1 MKIQNLRS
9 VEKICASLLMIIVLF
24 VLVNITIAQEPAAE
38 MGSEKARDYES
49 DLEELITT
57 VYCYCGCTRET
68 IQACVC
74 PTAQNVEI
82 DFRNRLSE
90 NETVEEIRT
99 SYLETYGSE
108 FYAVMPAKGINLLA
122 YLMPGVILIVI
133 GGVAFAVLHRSRSDK
148 MDLTQPDKQISDELQ
163 QKVESELERYKK
175 LN

>member
-163 QKVESELERYKK
+163 QKVELELERYKK

>member
-9 VEKICASLLMIIVLF
+9 VEKICASLLMVIVLF
-24 VLVNITIAQEPAAE
+24 VFANITIAQEPAAE
-38 MGSEKARDYES
+38 MGSEKVRDYES

-68 IQACVC
+68 IQACIC
-74 PTAQNVEI
+74 ATAQNVEI

-99 SYLETYGSE
+99 SYLETYGTE
-108 FYAVMPAKGINLLA
+108 FYAVLPAKGINLLA
-122 YLMPGVILIVI
+122 YLMPGVILIAI
-133 GGVAFAVLHRSRSDK
+133 GGVAFAVLHRSRSNK

>member
-9 VEKICASLLMIIVLF
+9 VEKICASLLMVIVLF
-24 VLVNITIAQEPAAE
+24 VLVNTIIAQEPADGMTAE
-38 MGSEKARDYES
+38 ETINYES

-133 GGVAFAVLHRSRSDK
+133 GGVAFSVLHRSRSDK

-163 QKVESELERYKK
+163 QKVELELERYKK

>member
-1 MKIQNLRS
+1 
-9 VEKICASLLMIIVLF
+9 MIIVLF

-163 QKVESELERYKK
+163 QKVELELERYKK